1 MQRILIRPRTQIVED
16 NEEPSN
22 PVFVILKKHN
32 YNCKIIPKLERQ
44 NGKFMSNQFE
54 ILDDA
59 KIFNE
64 GLYSNKDNL
73 IVLI

>member
-1 MQRILIRPRTQIVED
+1 
-16 NEEPSN
+16 
-22 PVFVILKKHN
+22 
-32 YNCKIIPKLERQ
+32 
-44 NGKFMSNQFE
+44 MSNQFE

-64 GLYSNKDNL
+64 GLYSNKYNL